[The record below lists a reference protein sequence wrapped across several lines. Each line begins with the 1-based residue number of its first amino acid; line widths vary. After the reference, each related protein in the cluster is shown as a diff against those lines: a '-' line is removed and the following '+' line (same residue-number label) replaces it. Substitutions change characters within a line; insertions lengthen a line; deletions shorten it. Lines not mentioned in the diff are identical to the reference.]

1 MADIT
6 FLGLGQMGR
15 AFASVML
22 KRGYEVAVWNR
33 SPEAVEALAG
43 EGAVAF
49 EKAAEAVAASPVTV
63 VCVSDY
69 PATDAILRD
78 AEGRAA
84 LQGKVLVQLSSGSPR
99 LAKDAEEW
107 VSAAGAAY
115 LDGGIMVYPEDIG
128 EPHSSFIIAGAVAGY
143 ERAKPLLLELAPQT
157 EYLGPDAVRAA
168 ALDSAIICAAVGAI
182 VGIVNGAAIC
192 EAAGVDLKQFAKLV
206 DDITPT
212 DVGAAA
218 EGVRKIADGTLADT
232 GAHLSTWAATMKPML
247 EIAEDHGYSQEVPR
261 FFEALFKKGL
271 DLGLGDQDAGAL
283 IAALRPKG

>member
-1 MADIT
+1 MADIS

-22 KRGYEVAVWNR
+22 KRGYKVAVWNR
-33 SPEAVEALAG
+33 SPEAAALLKK
-43 EGAVAF
+43 EGAEVF
-49 EKAAEAVAASPVTV
+49 EAAAGAVAASPVTV

-69 PATDAILRD
+69 PATDAILRN
-78 AEGRAA
+78 AEGKAA

-107 VSAAGAAY
+107 VTAAGAAY

-128 EPHSSFIIAGAVAGY
+128 EPQSSFIVAGEAAAF
-143 ERAKPLLLELAPQT
+143 ERARPLLLELAPKS
-157 EYLGPDAVRAA
+157 EYLGSDAVRAA

-192 EAAGVDLKQFAKLV
+192 EAAGVDLTLFAKLV

-212 DVGAAA
+212 DVAAAA

-232 GAHLSTWAATMKPML
+232 GAELATWTATMKPML
-247 EIAEDHGYSQEVPR
+247 EIARDHGYSQEVPR

-271 DLGLGDQDAGAL
+271 DMGLGDQDAGAL
-283 IAALRPKG
+283 IETLRPKN